1 MSKSF
6 GIDLSKV
13 PEKDNN
19 MSEKEM
25 QKTQKFLASKFDV
38 SKIPEKSKDAERI
51 QKIAKEGNEK
61 SDSYEGTQ
69 SALNAKFDLLQEKRL
84 SKEDWIKK
92 TKQEKR
98 MKGLQERGMLNSF
111 EDGVSGDPDYDFDE
125 FD

>member
-25 QKTQKFLASKFDV
+25 QKTQELLASKFDV
-38 SKIPEKSKDAERI
+38 NKASEKSKYAERI
-51 QKIAKEGNEK
+51 QKIAKE
-61 SDSYEGTQ
+61 DTQ
-69 SALNAKFDLLQEKRL
+69 AALNAKFDLPQEKRL
-84 SKEDWIKK
+84 SKEDWIRK
-92 TKQEKR
+92 TRQEKR
-98 MKGLQERGMLNSF
+98 MKDLQERGMLNSF